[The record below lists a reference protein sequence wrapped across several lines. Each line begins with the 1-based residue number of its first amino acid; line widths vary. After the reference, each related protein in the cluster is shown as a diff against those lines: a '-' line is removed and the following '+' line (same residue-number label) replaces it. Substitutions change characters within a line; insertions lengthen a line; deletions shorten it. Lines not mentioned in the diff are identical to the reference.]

1 MSKRIGRQTVRL
13 AEGAVILSAAST
25 VGPKE
30 AEGPLGK
37 YFDQRARMRFLGRL
51 HGSCRKQICGEKHGA
66 DLIRRQTSKRR
77 RSIIFSAAIC

>member
-30 AEGPLGK
+30 AEGPLGNILTK
-37 YFDQRARMRFLGRL
+37 GQRMRFLGRL
-51 HGSCRKQICGEKHGA
+51 HGSWQKANLWRKTW
-66 DLIRRQTSKRR
+66 R
-77 RSIIFSAAIC
+77 

>member
-37 YFDQRARMRFLGRL
+37 YFDQRAEDARFG
-51 HGSCRKQICGEKHGA
+51 
-66 DLIRRQTSKRR
+66 
-77 RSIIFSAAIC
+77 